1 MNIPVWNEWTLT
13 ELIGEGAFS
22 KVYRA
27 EKHTDGAFDTAAIKV
42 ISIPSDER
50 QLRALTCDG
59 LSEKETEDFLYSI
72 VKGYTTEIKLMTS
85 FRSCPNVVS
94 ILDHTICRK
103 KGSVGWDIFIR
114 MELLTP
120 LDRYIS
126 STKPDEAMIIRLGSD
141 ICSALSAFSSASPKI
156 VHRDIKPTNI
166 FVSDFGTFKLG
177 DLGSA
182 REILSSCESY
192 TRLVSGEFTPPESAN
207 SNEYNELSDIYALG
221 LVMYKLANRNLLPF
235 VTSASDAQ
243 SRREAYEERFS
254 GREIPLP
261 CGVSTELGKIICK
274 ACAFCP
280 EDRFRSAGEFSR
292 ALSSLHD
299 GRKSASRAPVGVLI
313 STAVI
318 AAAAVGTIILGSTRH
333 SEPPLVEST
342 PAVSAEADSGA
353 AENSASAG
361 EFTPENSA
369 MTVEST
375 APTGSAEEAP
385 NTSAAQRENEP
396 PEAPEDATV
405 VTSGTEVTPGQ
416 TEAAIIATVP
426 AETTAST
433 TASRKIPGTPASTS
447 RAAPVTSAA
456 TTTSAAPRTS
466 ADTATTTTTTAPAG
480 SSEPEVAVEYT
491 PESAFQYSNSSAGVV
506 ITKYV
511 GNYLDVVIP
520 PYLGGLPVVEIGSD
534 SFSDATVRSVKLPE
548 GVAKISDRAFFFCQA
563 MDSINLPESLQIIGG
578 NAFYG
583 CLSLTRLY
591 IPANVISIDCLT
603 FGWTSLREI
612 NVASGNRYYTSQD
625 GVLYNG
631 SMTTLI
637 FYPPNRPGQE
647 FTLPDTVTEIG
658 FYAID
663 RPVNLKKLILNSS
676 LREFSVGRIT
686 GSIADISA
694 KNNPYFCDIDG
705 VLFSADGSK
714 LIAYPSGRNGTSYTV
729 PDGTSSIGTYA
740 FADAGWLQVLDLPDS
755 LASFS
760 QDCIA
765 LCSSLN
771 TVKYRGTAY
780 TGEDFIRRF
789 AQ

>member
-59 LSEKETEDFLYSI
+59 LSEKETEDFLYSL

-103 KGSVGWDIFIR
+103 KDSVGWDIFIR

-274 ACAFCP
+274 ACAFRP

-342 PAVSAEADSGA
+342 PVVSAEADSGA

-385 NTSAAQRENEP
+385 NTSAAQRETEP
-396 PEAPEDATV
+396 SEDATA

-433 TASRKIPGTPASTS
+433 TTSRKKPGIPASTS
-447 RAAPVTSAA
+447 RTALVTSAA
-456 TTTSAAPRTS
+456 TAA
-466 ADTATTTTTTAPAG
+466 TTTTTAPTV

-491 PESAFQYSNSSAGVV
+491 PESAFQYSSSASGAV

-534 SFSDATVRSVKLPE
+534 SFSDATVRSVKVPE
-548 GVAKISDRAFFFCQA
+548 GIAKISDRAFFFCQD
-563 MDSINLPESLQIIGG
+563 MDSIDLPESLQFIGG

-603 FGWTSLREI
+603 FGWTSLKEI
-612 NVASGNRYYTSQD
+612 NVASGNSHYASRD
-625 GVLYNG
+625 GVLYNS

-637 FYPPNRPGQE
+637 FYPPNKPGQE

-714 LIAYPSGRNGTSYTV
+714 LIAYPSGRDGTSYTV

-780 TGEDFIRRF
+780 TGEEFIRRF

>member
-1 MNIPVWNEWTLT
+1 M
-13 ELIGEGAFS
+13 
-22 KVYRA
+22 
-27 EKHTDGAFDTAAIKV
+27 
-42 ISIPSDER
+42 
-50 QLRALTCDG
+50 
-59 LSEKETEDFLYSI
+59 
-72 VKGYTTEIKLMTS
+72 
-85 FRSCPNVVS
+85 
-94 ILDHTICRK
+94 
-103 KGSVGWDIFIR
+103 
-114 MELLTP
+114 
-120 LDRYIS
+120 
-126 STKPDEAMIIRLGSD
+126 
-141 ICSALSAFSSASPKI
+141 
-156 VHRDIKPTNI
+156 
-166 FVSDFGTFKLG
+166 
-177 DLGSA
+177 
-182 REILSSCESY
+182 
-192 TRLVSGEFTPPESAN
+192 
-207 SNEYNELSDIYALG
+207 
-221 LVMYKLANRNLLPF
+221 
-235 VTSASDAQ
+235 
-243 SRREAYEERFS
+243 
-254 GREIPLP
+254 
-261 CGVSTELGKIICK
+261 
-274 ACAFCP
+274 
-280 EDRFRSAGEFSR
+280 
-292 ALSSLHD
+292 
-299 GRKSASRAPVGVLI
+299 
-313 STAVI
+313 
-318 AAAAVGTIILGSTRH
+318 
-333 SEPPLVEST
+333 
-342 PAVSAEADSGA
+342 
-353 AENSASAG
+353 
-361 EFTPENSA
+361 
-369 MTVEST
+369 
-375 APTGSAEEAP
+375 
-385 NTSAAQRENEP
+385 
-396 PEAPEDATV
+396 
-405 VTSGTEVTPGQ
+405 TSGTEVTPGQ

-637 FYPPNRPGQE
+637 FYPPN
-647 FTLPDTVTEIG
+647 
-658 FYAID
+658 
-663 RPVNLKKLILNSS
+663 SS

>member
-59 LSEKETEDFLYSI
+59 LSEKETEDFLCSL

-103 KGSVGWDIFIR
+103 KDSVGWDIFIR

-261 CGVSTELGKIICK
+261 CGVSTELGNIICK
-274 ACAFCP
+274 ACAFRP
-280 EDRFRSAGEFSR
+280 EDRFRSAEEFSR

-299 GRKSASRAPVGVLI
+299 GRKSASRAPVGMLI

-342 PAVSAEADSGA
+342 PVVSAEADSGA

-375 APTGSAEEAP
+375 GSAEEAP
-385 NTSAAQRENEP
+385 NTSAAQRETEP
-396 PEAPEDATV
+396 PEDPEDATA

-416 TEAAIIATVP
+416 TEATIIATVP
-426 AETTAST
+426 AKTTAST
-433 TASRKIPGTPASTS
+433 TASRKKPGTPASTS
-447 RAAPVTSAA
+447 RTALVTSAA
-456 TTTSAAPRTS
+456 TAA
-466 ADTATTTTTTAPAG
+466 TTTTTAPAV

-491 PESAFQYSNSSAGVV
+491 PESAFQYSSSAAGAV

-548 GVAKISDRAFFFCQA
+548 GVAKISDRAFFFCQD
-563 MDSINLPESLQIIGG
+563 MDYIDLPESLQIIGG

-603 FGWTSLREI
+603 FGWTSLKEI
-612 NVASGNRYYTSQD
+612 NVASGNSHYASRD
-625 GVLYNG
+625 GVLYNS

-637 FYPPNRPGQE
+637 FYPPNKPGQE

-705 VLFSADGSK
+705 VLFSADESK
-714 LIAYPSGRNGTSYTV
+714 LIAYPSGRDGTSYTV

-765 LCSSLN
+765 FCSSLN

-780 TGEDFIRRF
+780 TGEEFIRRF
-789 AQ
+789 A

>member
-59 LSEKETEDFLYSI
+59 LSEKETEDFLYSL

-103 KGSVGWDIFIR
+103 KDSVGWDIFIR

-126 STKPDEAMIIRLGSD
+126 STKPNEAMIIRLGSD

-192 TRLVSGEFTPPESAN
+192 TRLASGEFTPPESAN

-274 ACAFCP
+274 ACAFRP

-318 AAAAVGTIILGSTRH
+318 AAAAVGTIILGSSRH

-342 PAVSAEADSGA
+342 PVVSAEADSGA

-375 APTGSAEEAP
+375 GSAEEAP
-385 NTSAAQRENEP
+385 NTSAAQRETEP
-396 PEAPEDATV
+396 PEIPEDSTA

-426 AETTAST
+426 TETTAST
-433 TASRKIPGTPASTS
+433 TASRKKPGTPASTS
-447 RAAPVTSAA
+447 RTALVTSAA
-456 TTTSAAPRTS
+456 TAA
-466 ADTATTTTTTAPAG
+466 TTTTTAPAV

-491 PESAFQYSNSSAGVV
+491 PESAFQYSSSAAGAV

-534 SFSDATVRSVKLPE
+534 SFSDATVRSVNVPE
-548 GVAKISDRAFFFCQA
+548 GVAKISDRAFFFCQD
-563 MDSINLPESLQIIGG
+563 MDYIDLPESLQIIGG

-603 FGWTSLREI
+603 FGWTSLKEI
-612 NVASGNRYYTSQD
+612 NVASGNSHYASRD
-625 GVLYNG
+625 GVLYN
-631 SMTTLI
+631 SSITTMI
-637 FYPPNRPGQE
+637 FYPPNKPGQE

-705 VLFSADGSK
+705 VLFSADESK
-714 LIAYPSGRNGTSYTV
+714 LIAYPSGRDGTSYTV

-780 TGEDFIRRF
+780 TGEEFIRRF

>member
-59 LSEKETEDFLYSI
+59 LSEKETEDFLCSL

-103 KGSVGWDIFIR
+103 KDSVGWNIFIR

-261 CGVSTELGKIICK
+261 CGVSTELGNIICK
-274 ACAFCP
+274 ACAFRP
-280 EDRFRSAGEFSR
+280 EDRFRSAEEFSR

-299 GRKSASRAPVGVLI
+299 GRKSASRAPVGMLI

-342 PAVSAEADSGA
+342 PVVSAEADSGA

-375 APTGSAEEAP
+375 GSAEEAP
-385 NTSAAQRENEP
+385 NTSAAQRETEP
-396 PEAPEDATV
+396 PEDPEDATA

-416 TEAAIIATVP
+416 TEATIIATVP
-426 AETTAST
+426 AKTTAST
-433 TASRKIPGTPASTS
+433 TASRKKPGTPASTS
-447 RAAPVTSAA
+447 RTALVTSAA
-456 TTTSAAPRTS
+456 TAA
-466 ADTATTTTTTAPAG
+466 TTTTTAPAV

-491 PESAFQYSNSSAGVV
+491 PESAFQYSSSAAGAV

-548 GVAKISDRAFFFCQA
+548 GVAKISDRAFFFCQD
-563 MDSINLPESLQIIGG
+563 MDYIDLPESLQIIGG

-603 FGWTSLREI
+603 FGWTSLKEI
-612 NVASGNRYYTSQD
+612 NVASGNSHYASRD
-625 GVLYNG
+625 GVLYNS

-637 FYPPNRPGQE
+637 FYPPNKPGQE

-705 VLFSADGSK
+705 VLFSADESK
-714 LIAYPSGRNGTSYTV
+714 LIAYPSGRDGTSYTV

-765 LCSSLN
+765 FCSSLN

-780 TGEDFIRRF
+780 TGEEFIRRF
-789 AQ
+789 A

>member
-59 LSEKETEDFLYSI
+59 LSEKETEDFLYSL

-103 KGSVGWDIFIR
+103 KDSVGWDIFIR

-192 TRLVSGEFTPPESAN
+192 TRLASGEFTPPESAN

-254 GREIPLP
+254 GRDIPLP

-274 ACAFCP
+274 ACAFRP
-280 EDRFRSAGEFSR
+280 EDRFRSAEEFSR

-342 PAVSAEADSGA
+342 PVVSAEADSGA

-361 EFTPENSA
+361 GITPENSA

-375 APTGSAEEAP
+375 APTGSAAEVP
-385 NTSAAQRENEP
+385 NTFAAQRETEP
-396 PEAPEDATV
+396 PEDATA

-416 TEAAIIATVP
+416 TEATIIATVP
-426 AETTAST
+426 AKTTAST
-433 TASRKIPGTPASTS
+433 TASRKIPGTSTS
-447 RAAPVTSAA
+447 SSRATPATS
-456 TTTSAAPRTS
+456 
-466 ADTATTTTTTAPAG
+466 TATAATTTTTAPAV

-491 PESAFQYSNSSAGVV
+491 PESAFQYSSSAAGAV

-534 SFSDATVRSVKLPE
+534 SFSEATVRSVKLPE
-548 GVAKISDRAFFFCQA
+548 GVAKISDRAFFFCQD
-563 MDSINLPESLQIIGG
+563 MDSIELPESLQIIGG

-603 FGWTSLREI
+603 FGWTSLKEI
-612 NVASGNRYYTSQD
+612 NVASGNSHYASRD
-625 GVLYNG
+625 GVLYNS
-631 SMTTLI
+631 SMTTMI
-637 FYPPNRPGQE
+637 FYPPNKPGQE

-714 LIAYPSGRNGTSYTV
+714 LIAYPSGRDGTSYTV

-740 FADAGWLQVLDLPDS
+740 FADASWLQVLDLPDS

-765 LCSSLN
+765 FCSSLN
-771 TVKYRGTAY
+771 TVKYRGIAY
-780 TGEDFIRRF
+780 TGEEFIRRF

>member
-59 LSEKETEDFLYSI
+59 LSEKETEDFLYSL

-103 KGSVGWDIFIR
+103 KDSVGWDIFIR

-274 ACAFCP
+274 ACAFRP
-280 EDRFRSAGEFSR
+280 EDRFRSADEFSR

-299 GRKSASRAPVGVLI
+299 GRKSTSRAPVGVLI

-342 PAVSAEADSGA
+342 PVVSAEANSGA

-375 APTGSAEEAP
+375 GSAEEAP
-385 NTSAAQRENEP
+385 NTSAAQRETEP
-396 PEAPEDATV
+396 PEAPEDSTA
-405 VTSGTEVTPGQ
+405 VTSGTEVTPGPA
-416 TEAAIIATVP
+416 EATIIATVP

-433 TASRKIPGTPASTS
+433 TASRKKPGTPASTS
-447 RAAPVTSAA
+447 RTALVTSAA
-456 TTTSAAPRTS
+456 TAA
-466 ADTATTTTTTAPAG
+466 TTTTTAPAV

-491 PESAFQYSNSSAGVV
+491 PESAFQYSSSAAGAV

-563 MDSINLPESLQIIGG
+563 MDSIELPESLQIIGG

-603 FGWTSLREI
+603 FGWTSLKEI
-612 NVASGNRYYTSQD
+612 NVASGNSHYASRD
-625 GVLYNG
+625 GVLYN
-631 SMTTLI
+631 SSITTMI
-637 FYPPNRPGQE
+637 FYPPNKPGQE

-714 LIAYPSGRNGTSYTV
+714 LIAYPSGRDGTSYTV

-780 TGEDFIRRF
+780 TGEEFIRRF

>member
-59 LSEKETEDFLYSI
+59 LSEKETEDFLYSL

-103 KGSVGWDIFIR
+103 KDSVGWDIFIR

-192 TRLVSGEFTPPESAN
+192 TRLASGEFTPPESAN
-207 SNEYNELSDIYALG
+207 SNEYNGLSDIYALG

-274 ACAFCP
+274 ACAFRP
-280 EDRFRSAGEFSR
+280 EDRFRSADEFSR

-299 GRKSASRAPVGVLI
+299 GRKSASRAPVGMLI

-318 AAAAVGTIILGSTRH
+318 AAAAVGTIILGSSRH

-342 PAVSAEADSGA
+342 PVVSAEADSGA

-375 APTGSAEEAP
+375 APAGSAEEAP
-385 NTSAAQRENEP
+385 NTSAAQRETEP
-396 PEAPEDATV
+396 PEVPEDSTA

-416 TEAAIIATVP
+416 TEATIIATVP

-433 TASRKIPGTPASTS
+433 TTSRKKPGIPASTS
-447 RAAPVTSAA
+447 RTALVTSAA
-456 TTTSAAPRTS
+456 TAA
-466 ADTATTTTTTAPAG
+466 TTTTTAPTV

-491 PESAFQYSNSSAGVV
+491 PESAFQYSSSASGAV

-534 SFSDATVRSVKLPE
+534 SFSDATVRSVKVPE
-548 GVAKISDRAFFFCQA
+548 GIAKISDRAFFFCQD
-563 MDSINLPESLQIIGG
+563 MDSIDLPESLQIIGG

-603 FGWTSLREI
+603 FGWTSLKEI
-612 NVASGNRYYTSQD
+612 NVASGNSHYASRD
-625 GVLYNG
+625 GVLYNS

-637 FYPPNRPGQE
+637 FYPPNKPGQE

-705 VLFSADGSK
+705 VLFSADESK
-714 LIAYPSGRNGTSYTV
+714 LIAYPSGRDGTSYTV

-780 TGEDFIRRF
+780 TGEEFIRRF

>member
-59 LSEKETEDFLYSI
+59 LSEKETEDFLYSL

-103 KGSVGWDIFIR
+103 KDSVGWDIFIR

-166 FVSDFGTFKLG
+166 FISDFGTFKLG

-182 REILSSCESY
+182 REILTSCDSY
-192 TRLVSGEFTPPESAN
+192 TRLTSGEFTPPESAN

-254 GREIPLP
+254 GRDIPLP
-261 CGVSTELGKIICK
+261 CGISTELGKVICK
-274 ACAFCP
+274 ACAFRP
-280 EDRFRSAGEFSR
+280 EDRFRSAEEFSR

-299 GRKSASRAPVGVLI
+299 GRKSASRAPVGVVI

-369 MTVEST
+369 MTVGST

-385 NTSAAQRENEP
+385 NTSAAQRETEP
-396 PEAPEDATV
+396 PEVPEDSTA

-416 TEAAIIATVP
+416 TEATIIATVP

-433 TASRKIPGTPASTS
+433 TTSRKKPGIPASTS
-447 RAAPVTSAA
+447 RTALVTSAA
-456 TTTSAAPRTS
+456 TAA
-466 ADTATTTTTTAPAG
+466 TTTTTAPTV

-491 PESAFQYSNSSAGVV
+491 PESAFQYSSSASGAV

-534 SFSDATVRSVKLPE
+534 SFSDATVRSVKVPE
-548 GVAKISDRAFFFCQA
+548 GIAKISDRAFFFCQD
-563 MDSINLPESLQIIGG
+563 MDSIDLPESLQIIGG

-603 FGWTSLREI
+603 FGWTSLKEI
-612 NVASGNRYYTSQD
+612 NVASGNSHYASRD
-625 GVLYNG
+625 GVLYN
-631 SMTTLI
+631 SSITTMI
-637 FYPPNRPGQE
+637 FYPPNKPGQE

-705 VLFSADGSK
+705 VLFSADESK
-714 LIAYPSGRNGTSYTV
+714 LIAYPSGRDGTSYTV

-780 TGEDFIRRF
+780 TGEEFIRRF